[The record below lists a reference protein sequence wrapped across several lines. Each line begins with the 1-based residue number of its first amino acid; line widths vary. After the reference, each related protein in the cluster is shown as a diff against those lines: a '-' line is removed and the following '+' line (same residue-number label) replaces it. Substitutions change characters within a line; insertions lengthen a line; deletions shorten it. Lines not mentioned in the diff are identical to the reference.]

1 MGHCVQVPRITLE
14 VDEDL
19 RFLLPRGRRQE
30 RLSTEFTPTDTIGHV
45 VESIGIPLTEV
56 GRLRHDGVPV
66 SPRDRARPGV
76 ITVPTRSRPQPWPAD
91 VPRFVLDIHLGR
103 LARHL
108 WLLGQDAVWGQVDD
122 ATLAAVAA
130 AERRILLTQDRGLLR
145 RRVVEHGALVR
156 GSRVSDQLAD
166 VLGRFV
172 PPLRPWTRCMA
183 CGGEVESIVP
193 ERAAAA
199 GIPPGTTV
207 RHREFWRC
215 TSCGRVY
222 WRGAHTRRLDVL
234 VATAYDTIRRASM
247 PG

>member
-1 MGHCVQVPRITLE
+1 VPRITLE

-19 RFLLPRGRRQE
+19 RFLLPRGRRHE
-30 RLSTEFTPTDTIGHV
+30 RVWLEAIPTDTVGHV

-56 GRLRHDGVPV
+56 GRLRLDGVPV

-76 ITVPTRSRPQPWPAD
+76 ITVPTRSRPQPWPTA

-108 WLLGQDAVWGQVDD
+108 WLLGQDALWGQVDD
-122 ATLAAVAA
+122 AALAAAAA
-130 AERRILLTQDRGLLR
+130 AEHRILLTQDRGLLR

-156 GSRVSDQLAD
+156 GSRVSDQVAD
-166 VLGRFV
+166 VLDRFV

-183 CGGEVESIVP
+183 CGGEVETITP
-193 ERAAAA
+193 EQAAAA
-199 GIPPGTTV
+199 GIPPGTAM

-215 TSCGRVY
+215 PSCGRVY

-234 VATAYDTIRRASM
+234 VATAQDMIRRASV
-247 PG
+247 PR